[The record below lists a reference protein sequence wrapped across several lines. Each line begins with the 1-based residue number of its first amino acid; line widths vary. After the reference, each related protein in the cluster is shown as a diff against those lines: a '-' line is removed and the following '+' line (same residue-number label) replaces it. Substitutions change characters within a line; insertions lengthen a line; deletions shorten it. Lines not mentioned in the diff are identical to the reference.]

1 MSLAFDFAAT
11 AGFNAGALLRRGMQ
25 LREALGELP
34 ETVFADLLESEEAYL
49 LVIDLPGVTAET
61 LDVTV
66 GDGRLRIEARKRKD
80 VPREFRYLSE
90 ERALFLDADL
100 PLPPDATGADADG
113 SIERGVFRLTLPKS
127 DADGGHQIPV
137 S

>member
-1 MSLAFDFAAT
+1 
-11 AGFNAGALLRRGMQ
+11 MQ

-34 ETVFADLLESEEAYL
+34 ETVFADLLESDDAYL

-66 GDGRLRIEARKRKD
+66 ECGRLRIEARKGKD

-100 PLPPDATGADADG
+100 PLPPDATGAEAEG
-113 SIERGVFRLTLPKS
+113 SIERGVLRLTLPKS
-127 DADGGHQIPV
+127 DADGGHRVQV

>member
-1 MSLAFDFAAT
+1 
-11 AGFNAGALLRRGMQ
+11 MQ

-34 ETVFADLLESEEAYL
+34 ETVFADLLESDEAYR
-49 LVIDLPGVTAET
+49 LVVDLPGVTEET
-61 LDVTV
+61 LDVTIE
-66 GDGRLRIEARKRKD
+66 GGRLRIEARKQKD

-100 PLPPDATGADADG
+100 PLPPDVTGADAEG
-113 SIERGVFRLTLPKS
+113 SIERGVLTLTLPKS
-127 DADGGHQIPV
+127 DADGGKRVPI